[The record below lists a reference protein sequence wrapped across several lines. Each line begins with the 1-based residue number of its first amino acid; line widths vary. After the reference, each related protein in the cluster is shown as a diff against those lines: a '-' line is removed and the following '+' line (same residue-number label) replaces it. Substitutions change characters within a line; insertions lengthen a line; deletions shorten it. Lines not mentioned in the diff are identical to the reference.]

1 MIQISEITIKRQST
15 KLQIRKQSS
24 KFKSYNSQILSSK
37 LNNSKVYIMFHINN
51 SEQITMS
58 IPNVSHKQ
66 HKANNNVSNNNTNT
80 LNHQDQSFGYLGWVP
95 QSTIDYYIQH
105 SRYC

>member
-1 MIQISEITIKRQST
+1 
-15 KLQIRKQSS
+15 
-24 KFKSYNSQILSSK
+24 
-37 LNNSKVYIMFHINN
+37 
-51 SEQITMS
+51 MS